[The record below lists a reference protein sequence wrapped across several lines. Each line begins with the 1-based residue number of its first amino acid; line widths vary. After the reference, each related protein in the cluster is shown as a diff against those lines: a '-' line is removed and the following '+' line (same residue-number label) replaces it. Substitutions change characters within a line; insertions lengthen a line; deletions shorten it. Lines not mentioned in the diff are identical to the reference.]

1 MNYNKIYDSII
12 DRAKNRSLDTYTET
26 HHIIPRCM
34 GGSDDE
40 TNLVKLTY
48 REHFIAHWLLHRIY
62 PNNRKIAFAFTAM
75 TMGRFK
81 RRLVDTQWT
90 PSSRQLEELKLA
102 RLSARRGKP
111 HSKETKMKIRNS
123 HMSSDKKRAYLERIR
138 ETPRTLTDTTKE
150 RMSESAVNKWRNP
163 TKKVADG
170 IESMKQ
176 KKTGVKR
183 GRMSD
188 EMKDKISKSQRS
200 RNELL
205 KTKSRESIYKEIVE
219 LYTIG
224 TPILQIQKIT
234 SVSRPTINKVLK
246 DHNCKK
252 L

>member
-1 MNYNKIYDSII
+1 MDYARVYNSIVE
-12 DRAKNRSLDTYTET
+12 RAKNRSLETYTET

-34 GGSDDE
+34 GGSDDKN
-40 TNLVKLTY
+40 NLVNLTY

-62 PNNRKIAFAFTAM
+62 PNDRKIAFAFTAM
-75 TMGRFK
+75 TMDRFK

-102 RLSARRGKP
+102 RLSARIGKP
-111 HSKETKMKIRNS
+111 HSVETKMKISKS
-123 HMSSDKKRAYLERIR
+123 HMSSETKRTYVERIR
-138 ETPRTLTDTTKE
+138 ETPRTLPDITKE

-163 TKKVADG
+163 TKKVAAG

-205 KTKSRESIYKEIVE
+205 KTKSREEIYKEIVD
-219 LYTIG
+219 LYTNG
-224 TPILQIQKIT
+224 TSLLQIHKIT
-234 SVSRPTINKVLK
+234 SVSRPTINKVLREN
-246 DHNCKK
+246 NCKK